1 MLLTRSLCFGVCDP
15 RCSPSPGYGSV
26 VLVEKRRGRDHGS
39 RYALKISS
47 LSRAALVERDILP
60 RLRGL
65 PYTTDLAYA
74 FYTASPPRAFLA
86 LREYEYTPPSLPPRR
101 APSWLSVSTRL
112 PRCLPAA
119 RHPRPP

>member
-1 MLLTRSLCFGVCDP
+1 MFHWLQLLAKLIYARILHRNRTRRATQSRASVCDRHP
-15 RCSPSPGYGSV
+15 APFSGYGSV
-26 VLVEKRRGRDHGS
+26 VLVEKRRGRDQGA

-74 FYTASPPRAFLA
+74 FFTASPPRAFLA
-86 LREYEYTPPSLPPRR
+86 LRE
-101 APSWLSVSTRL
+101 
-112 PRCLPAA
+112 
-119 RHPRPP
+119 

>member
-1 MLLTRSLCFGVCDP
+1 M
-15 RCSPSPGYGSV
+15 
-26 VLVEKRRGRDHGS
+26 VLVEKRRGRDQGA

-74 FYTASPPRAFLA
+74 FFTASPPRAFLA
-86 LREYEYTPPSLPPRR
+86 LRE
-101 APSWLSVSTRL
+101 
-112 PRCLPAA
+112 
-119 RHPRPP
+119 